1 MQIKQANAVSRVT
14 TPPTESSSDYAL
26 ERLGQVLRAWRRKFP
41 PISDERAEEEL
52 SDWRDLVKRFGLE
65 RFEAGAVQARN
76 WKMDFKDG
84 GDLIPR
90 EFFPQASEIERFIP
104 GPQAKTAF
112 ADPNCRI
119 CNGSGRQIVERD
131 GKRMAELCGCK
142 QR

>member
-1 MQIKQANAVSRVT
+1 MAMVTKQTSARSRSMN
-14 TPPTESSSDYAL
+14 TPTDGFESDGL
-26 ERLGQVLRAWRRKFP
+26 ERMGQILKAWRRKFP
-41 PISDERAEEEL
+41 PISDDRADEEL
-52 SDWRDLVKRFGLE
+52 SDWEGLVKRYGLE

-104 GPQAKTAF
+104 GPQAKTSF

-131 GKRMAELCGCK
+131 GKRMAELCG
-142 QR
+142 